1 MNTSPD
7 VVSDGVLQHHT
18 TLAEIPVTVWTP
30 TGAEGLRH
38 LVLLAH
44 GGGQHAMAPA
54 VLSRARR
61 LVTAYGFAALA
72 IDAPGHGSRP
82 PTNVDEQF
90 RSNLKV
96 ALTAGDDV
104 SPIVAEY
111 NSAIAGRAIPEWR
124 AVLDALGSLQRVA
137 QDAAVGFWGLSLGA
151 AIGLPLLVAE
161 DRIQAAIFGLVGGDH
176 LAAVAR
182 QVRVPVSFLMQW
194 DDELVPRPAALAL
207 FDALGA
213 PLKTLHANPGRH
225 AEVPRYEHEDAAA
238 FLGRHLSQPAPT
250 A

>member
-1 MNTSPD
+1 MNTTPD
-7 VVSDGVLQHHT
+7 VVSQHHA
-18 TLAEIPVTVWTP
+18 TLGKIPVTVWTP
-30 TGAEGLRH
+30 PGAGGLRH

-44 GGGQHAMAPA
+44 GGGQHAMSPA

-82 PTNVDEQF
+82 PSAADEQF
-90 RSNLKV
+90 RSNLKT
-96 ALTAGDDV
+96 ALRAGEDV

-111 NSAIAGRAIPEWR
+111 NSAITGRAIPEWR
-124 AVLDALGSLQRVA
+124 AVLDELGTLQLIS

-161 DRIQAAIFGLVGGDH
+161 DRIRAAVLGLVGGDH
-176 LAAVAR
+176 LAAVGR
-182 QVRVPVSFLMQW
+182 EVRVPVSFLMQW

-225 AEVPRYEHEDAAA
+225 AEVPRSEHEDAAT